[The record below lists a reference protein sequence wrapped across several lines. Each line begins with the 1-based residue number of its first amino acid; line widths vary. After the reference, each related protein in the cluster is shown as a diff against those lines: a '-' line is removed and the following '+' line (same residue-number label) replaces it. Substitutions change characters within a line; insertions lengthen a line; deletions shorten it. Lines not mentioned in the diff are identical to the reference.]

1 LPDFPWYNIP
11 NWGKIYQITIKYS
24 KRPQNITYG
33 LKIDQ
38 MNINIPTNIG
48 NYNTL
53 ENLPKLGFLVLK
65 IYHLATLASCMTCM
79 FSLSPPFLQFARRSF
94 LINTLAEKNLF
105 SSPQKNKDEKKL
117 RVFSAWSKS
126 VHFFRQELR

>member
-65 IYHLATLASCMTCM
+65 IYHLATLEVS
-79 FSLSPPFLQFARRSF
+79 SLEFTEMAVS
-94 LINTLAEKNLF
+94 
-105 SSPQKNKDEKKL
+105 KK
-117 RVFSAWSKS
+117 SKGNRGA
-126 VHFFRQELR
+126 V